1 MSITLE
7 FSPELETQVH
17 QAATERGMDAQ
28 TFIVEA
34 VERALDPD
42 AALHALLVSLGG
54 EGEATYDE
62 EEEED

>member
-7 FSPELETQVH
+7 LPPDLEAQVH

-28 TFIVEA
+28 AFIIEA
-34 VERALDPD
+34 VQRALDPD